1 MIIAHGGRPAH
12 LRAVRR
18 SGSDKRAAR
27 DSLYDDPHYLG
38 FRVVHGHG
46 FQRTPAAQEVLKP
59 AVSSSVFG
67 HFWGCGQK

>member
-1 MIIAHGGRPAH
+1 MRT
-12 LRAVRR
+12 
-18 SGSDKRAAR
+18 AR

-46 FQRTPAAQEVLKP
+46 FQRIPAAQEVLKP
-59 AVSSSVFG
+59 AVSGSVFG